1 MQISSHPFAVCT
13 ATPFLQGKKK
23 KEKKKLSR
31 TTMAGEKHFNPRTY
45 ICHFEVLLIDSSNVA
60 VEEAEVT

>member
-1 MQISSHPFAVCT
+1 
-13 ATPFLQGKKK
+13 
-23 KEKKKLSR
+23 
-31 TTMAGEKHFNPRTY
+31 MAGENNFNPHTY

>member
-1 MQISSHPFAVCT
+1 
-13 ATPFLQGKKK
+13 
-23 KEKKKLSR
+23 
-31 TTMAGEKHFNPRTY
+31 MAGEKHFNPRTY